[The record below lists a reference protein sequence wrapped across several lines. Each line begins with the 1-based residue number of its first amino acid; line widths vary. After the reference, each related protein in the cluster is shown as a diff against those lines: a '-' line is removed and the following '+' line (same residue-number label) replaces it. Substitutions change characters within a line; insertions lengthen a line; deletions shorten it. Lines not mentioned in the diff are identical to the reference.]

1 MTPLQIALG
10 VYVMVLVAALCILPY
25 ALIRPVGLWL
35 PIGCALL
42 LSYLFSR
49 PDRVHFAA
57 ANLKVAT
64 LAVKSTPQ
72 AISWLLC
79 VTAIRYK
86 WLAVGIFASVG
97 SKVALTPVVLP
108 GVIYRDVD
116 CQGPWLMTALSCN
129 CSGGILFECN
139 ENGWS
144 FLLLVFWVG
153 SVSWS
158 FDVGASVVAAT
169 VADLVSS
176 RWSSTSTDNNVN
188 TTAWQS
194 CRRVLHSSLGSLCKL
209 AAMNCLS
216 RPLHFVAG
224 YLSHANWMVNIL
236 MLCLRFTVSYVL
248 LQPLFFVSIY
258 HLDFAEGT
266 DGWSY

>member
-1 MTPLQIALG
+1 MAKRRQFSLLRRRLRWSTSLSTGFLRLCFVRKCG
-10 VYVMVLVAALCILPY
+10 GHLSLNVTVYVRFSALPATPFCDVSIDTHQEGKYCGSPLPCF
-25 ALIRPVGLWL
+25 PVS
-35 PIGCALL
+35 PQ
-42 LSYLFSR
+42 
-49 PDRVHFAA
+49 
-57 ANLKVAT
+57 VAT

-108 GVIYRDVD
+108 GVIYLDVD

-129 CSGGILFECN
+129 CSGSILFECN

-144 FLLLVFWVG
+144 ILLLVLWVG

-158 FDVGASVVAAT
+158 FDVGASVVAAA

-194 CRRVLHSSLGSLCKL
+194 CRRVLHSSLG
-209 AAMNCLS
+209 
-216 RPLHFVAG
+216 
-224 YLSHANWMVNIL
+224 
-236 MLCLRFTVSYVL
+236 
-248 LQPLFFVSIY
+248 
-258 HLDFAEGT
+258 
-266 DGWSY
+266 